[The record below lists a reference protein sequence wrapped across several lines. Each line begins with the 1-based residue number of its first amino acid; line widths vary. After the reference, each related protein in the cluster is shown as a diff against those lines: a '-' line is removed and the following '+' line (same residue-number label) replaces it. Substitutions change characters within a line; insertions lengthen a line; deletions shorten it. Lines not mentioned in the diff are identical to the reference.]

1 MSQLVD
7 DHRPIQYFL
16 RPIQCFFANCEH
28 NAAIYVPLSPKN
40 IMTIK
45 QYLLPVWLKMT
56 ELQAFI
62 NSKTIK
68 LCPKELASLFHE
80 IYSDI
85 KNIIKEFSD
94 RIKPVNKS
102 LLKFRKGKLHEEEM
116 NNGLIEI
123 VKSSLREK
131 IDFYLEQI
139 RLLKEKVQFIKQL
152 ENQNIKYLNMQH
164 ISIKQ
169 NNDLNALLEK
179 EIKPKTEQLIF
190 CSSDGLL
197 NRNLSIW
204 NEFYNRWLGKG
215 AKDPSLDLIYVD
227 FSYHISF
234 ELPKL
239 EILTVG
245 PLNSLQRPENRSASA
260 SIDLLNARQIS
271 SREEGTSHSNLSSKS
286 LNFGVSN
293 QRSEVSRRRLNSPEN
308 ITTSRTKQSYNKEVD
323 RSNLKRSTDINSN
336 RPSHALRED
345 KEKLLSEHVGKSKI
359 PDSSTNSKLSP
370 QSSSRSQTTLSS
382 ISSTKLDEYSQ
393 IMDHISMSSP
403 RSNSLSLA
411 SPRDKRNIDETKV
424 QELPSHIKSDS
435 LREKIHIK
443 RQIFEVPLHRSTPSV
458 KIRYP
463 SRSLVDNRDAD
474 QINSKQSIDV
484 KSNGSLHGL
493 TEEDEKPFYKLDNE
507 KTKRLNQST
516 KPKASPRSPRR
527 PSTPSSLISLAES
540 EQYLHTN
547 NHNNNNMSTP
557 HSNSTP
563 PMTPRSQ
570 QRTDK
575 IKSQESPSKEKLDS
589 SREQI
594 HSKNSTETPLTTSRP
609 VSSQS
614 LNEKYINVLL
624 LGESGVGKS
633 TFINALINYITFE
646 NFEEACTSKPIV
658 AIPVSFM
665 MTVGD
670 NFEEKIIHFGR
681 KNSNE
686 DHNHPGQSVTQH
698 CRSYIFAISSQT
710 KIRLIDTPGMG
721 DTRGL
726 TQDDMNLEH
735 IISFISNLSHLNAIC
750 ILLKPNEAKLNIVV
764 RSYFDRLLN
773 FLGEAARENIVFCF
787 TNTRST
793 FFSPGN
799 TGPLLKKMLES
810 CRIKNI
816 LYKKANT
823 FCFDSEAFRY
833 LVALTNQI
841 EFDEYQKKEYQQSWT
856 SSFKESTRLLEY
868 LCGDQLEPYSQ
879 TKWKSIEHARLIIN
893 QMIRPILETT
903 RNLCR
908 NIIQLEQHR
917 TNQLINL
924 FPIVLPQPL
933 TICYKCE
940 PVRKRYSE
948 FLILLHDLHTV
959 LDSCKDCIHPR
970 QDHVELDYDLQYQ
983 IVHDRDR
990 KTLENMKFN
999 FKQLKGAILEFGEF
1013 YANTRNISNKKDE
1026 ILSTLNQMIIE
1037 EKQLSSTNDATY
1049 LNQSLYKILQD
1060 LRKQYKEAQETFELV
1075 ELSDI
1080 YQRIEE
1086 ISKIDDVEKQM
1097 SIVKEK
1103 KAVFMKQHEK
1113 RLL

>member
-68 LCPKELASLFHE
+68 LCPKELAPLFHE

-234 ELPKL
+234 ELLKL

-382 ISSTKLDEYSQ
+382 ISSTKL
-393 IMDHISMSSP
+393 
-403 RSNSLSLA
+403 
-411 SPRDKRNIDETKV
+411 
-424 QELPSHIKSDS
+424 
-435 LREKIHIK
+435 
-443 RQIFEVPLHRSTPSV
+443 
-458 KIRYP
+458 
-463 SRSLVDNRDAD
+463 
-474 QINSKQSIDV
+474 
-484 KSNGSLHGL
+484 
-493 TEEDEKPFYKLDNE
+493 
-507 KTKRLNQST
+507 NQST

-547 NHNNNNMSTP
+547 NHNNNMSTP

-563 PMTPRSQ
+563 SMTPRSQ
-570 QRTDK
+570 QRIDK
-575 IKSQESPSKEKLDS
+575 IISQESPSKTKSDS

-624 LGESGVGKS
+624 LGESGVGKSTFINALINYITFENFEEACTSKPIVAIPVSFMMTVGDNFEEKIIHFGESGVGKS

-999 FKQLKGAILEFGEF
+999 FKQLKAAIIEFGEF
-1013 YANTRNISNKKDE
+1013 YTNTRNISNKKDE

>member
-190 CSSDGLL
+190 CSSDSLL

-215 AKDPSLDLIYVD
+215 AKDPSLHLIYVD

-435 LREKIHIK
+435 PREKIHIK
-443 RQIFEVPLHRSTPSV
+443 RQISEVPLHRSTPSV

-547 NHNNNNMSTP
+547 NHNNNMSTP

-563 PMTPRSQ
+563 SMTPRSQ
-570 QRTDK
+570 QRIDK
-575 IKSQESPSKEKLDS
+575 IISQESPSKTKSDS

-879 TKWKSIEHARLIIN
+879 IKWKSIEHARLIIN

>member
-139 RLLKEKVQFIKQL
+139 RLLKE
-152 ENQNIKYLNMQH
+152 
-164 ISIKQ
+164 
-169 NNDLNALLEK
+169 
-179 EIKPKTEQLIF
+179 
-190 CSSDGLL
+190 
-197 NRNLSIW
+197 
-204 NEFYNRWLGKG
+204 
-215 AKDPSLDLIYVD
+215 
-227 FSYHISF
+227 
-234 ELPKL
+234 
-239 EILTVG
+239 
-245 PLNSLQRPENRSASA
+245 
-260 SIDLLNARQIS
+260 
-271 SREEGTSHSNLSSKS
+271 
-286 LNFGVSN
+286 
-293 QRSEVSRRRLNSPEN
+293 
-308 ITTSRTKQSYNKEVD
+308 
-323 RSNLKRSTDINSN
+323 
-336 RPSHALRED
+336 
-345 KEKLLSEHVGKSKI
+345 
-359 PDSSTNSKLSP
+359 
-370 QSSSRSQTTLSS
+370 
-382 ISSTKLDEYSQ
+382 
-393 IMDHISMSSP
+393 
-403 RSNSLSLA
+403 
-411 SPRDKRNIDETKV
+411 
-424 QELPSHIKSDS
+424 
-435 LREKIHIK
+435 
-443 RQIFEVPLHRSTPSV
+443 
-458 KIRYP
+458 
-463 SRSLVDNRDAD
+463 
-474 QINSKQSIDV
+474 
-484 KSNGSLHGL
+484 
-493 TEEDEKPFYKLDNE
+493 KLDNE

-879 TKWKSIEHARLIIN
+879 IKWKSIEHARLIIN